1 MHDSP
6 NKGTICVSIVFSK
19 QQKTN
24 SEGCDS
30 GKDTIPFVTTFLQG
44 QFLSLVEFIGEEV
57 LIASADVLNL

>member
-1 MHDSP
+1 
-6 NKGTICVSIVFSK
+6 VSIVFSK

-44 QFLSLVEFIGEEV
+44 QFLFVTWSLVEFIGEEV